1 MFTNAGPKWQL
12 SIVLGYILSRAF
24 YSAYC
29 AKKQK
34 LRPKRATMYHSKN
47 KKILKCYNRN

>member
-29 AKKQK
+29 AKK
-34 LRPKRATMYHSKN
+34 LRPKGAARYHSKN